1 MLSGFNIAIHF
12 LLNLPLLSL
21 LDICLSV
28 NYFVMSSTIDDFIS
42 CSRIA
47 FIVLRAFNYRNDLM
61 LPFVFYMLNPLV
73 FAYDFLANCFKIQ
86 LNLKEK
92 KYLGALQIKRIFL
105 FLRRSWETW
114 NFLLLILFCWKWNV
128 RKIFFFYRVEHREG
142 RWIFSEDGKLLCAS

>member
-105 FLRRSWETW
+105 FFEKELG
-114 NFLLLILFCWKWNV
+114 NVKFFVINPFLLKMKCSEN
-128 RKIFFFYRVEHREG
+128 IFF
-142 RWIFSEDGKLLCAS
+142 L